1 MVAVI
6 ITGLLFA
13 LVVCMHISNSR
24 KNDRDINA
32 DIVERMIKADD
43 ERTRR
48 YPTLF
53 DPSTIETLK

>member
-13 LVVCMHISNSR
+13 LVVCMHISSGR

-32 DIVERMIKADD
+32 DIIDNK
-43 ERTRR
+43 R
-48 YPTLF
+48 YPMLF
-53 DPSTIETLK
+53 DPFTIETLK